1 MALSSDDLIELS
13 HIMDYYISS
22 IILKFYTIKK
32 EMLTKRVMLG
42 RSDRDII
49 MNLQETLQAR

>member
-22 IILKFYTIKK
+22 IILNFYMIKK
-32 EMLTKRVMLG
+32 EMLMKRVMLG